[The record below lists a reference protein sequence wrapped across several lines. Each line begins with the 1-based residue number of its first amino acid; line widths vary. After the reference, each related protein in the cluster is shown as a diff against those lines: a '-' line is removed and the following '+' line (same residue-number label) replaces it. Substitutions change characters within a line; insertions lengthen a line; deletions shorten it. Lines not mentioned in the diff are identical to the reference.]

1 MSRKKYTRIQLA
13 KLLGCS
19 VSSVR
24 RLEGK
29 ELSPRRDSR
38 GVWYFDAEDI
48 DDLVRRRRGRITSRP
63 PRSSESEEE
72 RRRRIHPLA
81 LKLYD
86 EGKTPSDAVK
96 ELLPSCDEALY
107 LWEFAKR
114 FDKGGVAEEAS
125 NTAAT
130 RSPAANRR
138 QSFPDSTLR
147 VSDDALSGA

>member
-1 MSRKKYTRIQLA
+1 MSTKRYTRIQLA

-48 DDLVRRRRGRITSRP
+48 DELVRRRRGRVTSRP

-72 RRRRIHPLA
+72 RKRRIHPLA

-96 ELLPSCDEALY
+96 ELLLSCDEALY

-114 FDKGGVAEEAS
+114 FDKGGVE
-125 NTAAT
+125 
-130 RSPAANRR
+130 
-138 QSFPDSTLR
+138 
-147 VSDDALSGA
+147 

>member
-1 MSRKKYTRIQLA
+1 MSTKRYTRVQLA

-29 ELSPRRDSR
+29 ELSPRKDKH

-72 RRRRIHPLA
+72 RKRRIHPLA
-81 LKLYD
+81 LRLYD

-96 ELLPSCDEALY
+96 ELLLSCDEALY

-114 FDKGGVAEEAS
+114 FDKGGVAEEEEAS
-125 NTAAT
+125 PAT
-130 RSPAANRR
+130 R
-138 QSFPDSTLR
+138 
-147 VSDDALSGA
+147 